1 MMRANGFTRNR
12 ATRRAACPLA
22 YGGSANA
29 TSYCPECSCS
39 ANLRA
44 STRWTTVRS
53 STLRSVMLAL
63 SDDNASRWIST
74 KSALTAAR
82 ERFETE
88 RTRAREQ
95 VEHPRAAQWALEDG
109 EPRLAHAVSGGPDR
123 VPRGRLQTT
132 TLELAGDY
140 PDHRLPSSPPFP
152 FSRARRHRR
161 HPRLQRR
168 APLPLVALQPERHV
182 QPLREPMSGDR
193 VGPLERDR
201 REDPRRVVQSE
212 AQVVRAHAPGADG
225 AGLSHAEHRRR
236 IARTARLEVADQ
248 LLQLVAHEA
257 QRQLQVDPLGGHQV
271 VGAQKLARDGE
282 KRNTEC

>member
-109 EPRLAHAVSGGPDR
+109 EPCLAHAVSGGPDR

-140 PDHRLPSSPPFP
+140 PDHRLPSSPPFR
-152 FSRARRHRR
+152 FSRA
-161 HPRLQRR
+161 
-168 APLPLVALQPERHV
+168 
-182 QPLREPMSGDR
+182 G
-193 VGPLERDR
+193 
-201 REDPRRVVQSE
+201 
-212 AQVVRAHAPGADG
+212 
-225 AGLSHAEHRRR
+225 RRR
-236 IARTARLEVADQ
+236 RGPVARRTPAPDCQDRTARGSGSASP
-248 LLQLVAHEA
+248 ARRSRGPKAAPSRPAGRAPGRRGPEA
-257 QRQLQVDPLGGHQV
+257 RPRRRETQHGM
-271 VGAQKLARDGE
+271 
-282 KRNTEC
+282 